1 MLVQKNK
8 KLSANN
14 AKDANK
20 SLLNHSSGSII
31 AWAVGCAVRTEMKI
45 INGCFMV
52 RTAHPTDLIIIS
64 QFLVTERGGTSP
76 RRLKLD
82 S

>member
-20 SLLNHSSGSII
+20 SLLNHSSGSIV
-31 AWAVGCAVRTEMKI
+31 AWAVGCAVRTEKKI
-45 INGCFMV
+45 IHGCFMV
-52 RTAHPTDLIIIS
+52 RTAHPTDLAYD
-64 QFLVTERGGTSP
+64 L
-76 RRLKLD
+76 RLHLNTDEVSFKF
-82 S
+82 